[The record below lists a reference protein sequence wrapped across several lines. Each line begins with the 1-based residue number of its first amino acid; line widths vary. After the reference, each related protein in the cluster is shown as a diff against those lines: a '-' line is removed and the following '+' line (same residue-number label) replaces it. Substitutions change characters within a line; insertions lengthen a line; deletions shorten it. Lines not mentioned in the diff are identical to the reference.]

1 MSRCRPSTLSSSPAS
16 GGSDVRGG
24 MATARDG
31 IEYLLWRHAL
41 ADGEVTTVYAVRYPR
56 RSTRARVVYF
66 PRPERLDVW
75 CRRNGVEEAVVG
87 GFFLRDPYRPLGE
100 LWIDGRP
107 ARHEPVAAPYAAR
120 RGSVVID
127 DGVVRIV
134 ERGAAPEQPPGDLVQ
149 AGPLLVVDGAIV
161 FAADDDGEGF
171 SAGAGQFDSDITD
184 GRYPRAALGVS
195 GESLVAVACDGRRSN
210 VDGGLSMLELAE
222 AMVELG
228 AESAINLDGGG
239 STTLVHRGHLLNRP
253 YSTQDQ
259 PAPASRKIVSALAFE
274 PQGA

>member
-1 MSRCRPSTLSSSPAS
+1 MTP
-16 GGSDVRGG
+16 
-24 MATARDG
+24 ARDG

-41 ADGEVTTVYAVRYPR
+41 VDGQVTTLYAVRYPK
-56 RSTRARVVYF
+56 RSTRARVVHF
-66 PRPERLDVW
+66 PQAAHLDVW
-75 CRRNGVEEAVVG
+75 CREHGVEEAVVA

-107 ARHEPVAAPYAAR
+107 VPHAPVVPPYTAR

-127 DGVVRIV
+127 DDDVRLV
-134 ERGAAPEQPPGDLVQ
+134 ERHAAPARPLGDLVQ
-149 AGPLLVVDGAIV
+149 AGPLLVADGTIV
-161 FAADDDGEGF
+161 FDADADREGF

-195 GESLVAVACDGRRSN
+195 SESLVAVAGDGRRSN

-222 AMVELG
+222 VMVELG

-259 PAPASRKIVSALAFE
+259 PAPASREVVSALAF
-274 PQGA
+274 GTR